1 MYATARA
8 LQAFR
13 PTLRM
18 MRPVP
23 KEEQAA
29 HTVTQRLRRLR
40 KIPAELLPLGKVL
53 LSELLVY
60 PTALSGQLT
69 FIGIVVGFALFAAGY
84 SSVRHFAV
92 DGTIRMKRQNRAA
105 EHVGEAEH
113 ASETEHH

>member
-29 HTVTQRLRRLR
+29 HTITQRLRRLR
-40 KIPAELLPLGKVL
+40 NIPAELLPLGV
-53 LSELLVY
+53 
-60 PTALSGQLT
+60 
-69 FIGIVVGFALFAAGY
+69 VVGFALFAAGY
-84 SSVRHFAV
+84 SIVRHFVV
-92 DGTIRMKRQNRAA
+92 DSNIRLRRQNRTAEAIEAA
-105 EHVGEAEH
+105 KHE
-113 ASETEHH
+113 

>member
-29 HTVTQRLRRLR
+29 HTITQRLRRLR
-40 KIPAELLPLGKVL
+40 KIPAELLPLGV
-53 LSELLVY
+53 
-60 PTALSGQLT
+60 
-69 FIGIVVGFALFAAGY
+69 VVGFALFAAGY
-84 SSVRHFAV
+84 SIVRHFVV
-92 DGTIRMKRQNRAA
+92 DSSIRLKRQNRAA
-105 EHVGEAEH
+105 EPVEAAKHE
-113 ASETEHH
+113 

>member
-29 HTVTQRLRRLR
+29 HTITQRLRRLR
-40 KIPAELLPLGKVL
+40 QIPAELLPLGV
-53 LSELLVY
+53 
-60 PTALSGQLT
+60 
-69 FIGIVVGFALFAAGY
+69 VVGFALFAAGY
-84 SSVRHFAV
+84 SIVRHFVV
-92 DGTIRMKRQNRAA
+92 DSNIRLRRQNRAA
-105 EHVGEAEH
+105 EHAAEAKHE
-113 ASETEHH
+113 